1 MAHTDLHAKTEADV
15 AEKQK
20 NIQLNLGGD
29 KATNKE
35 NESPKQQTEYPRN
48 YVQTTSAGHVFE
60 MNNTENGE
68 RIRLL
73 HAKGNFLDFDE
84 TGNTYMITREDKVE
98 IVDHNCVIKIG
109 KDPKKDKL
117 VIQVIG
123 DAHLYVEGDMHTEV
137 DGNKYEQIGGNYE
150 MKCGGVM
157 LLQADENMAIKAEGK
172 LKIKSNDFTNTA
184 TFMTCDLQEGG
195 DSVEKIFGNKTI
207 KVMKPTSTF
216 AIESEGDMRVNAK
229 GCYYQNVGK
238 NMFTDVTGKAK
249 LNVTGDTIK
258 CIPGG
263 APQGM
268 DATPPTTSSYGTEI
282 GYEIKTGSTS
292 TKISTEDFEMIATG
306 AAKMTAAGEEFKIE
320 CNNGIYLN

>member
-1 MAHTDLHAKTEADV
+1 MAHTDLHAQTEADV

-20 NIQLNLGGD
+20 NIQLNLGGG
-29 KATNKE
+29 TETPN
-35 NESPKQQTEYPRN
+35 NSPQQKTEYPKN

-60 MNNTENGE
+60 MNNTEDGE
-68 RIRLL
+68 RVRLL

-84 TGNTYMITREDKVE
+84 AGHTYMYTRNDKVE

-123 DAHLYVEGDMHTEV
+123 DAHFYVEGDMHTEV

-157 LLQADENMAIKAEGK
+157 LLQADENMAIKAENK

-184 TFMTCDLQEGG
+184 TFMTSDLQAGG

-207 KVMKPTSTF
+207 KIMKPTSTL
-216 AIESEGDMRVNAK
+216 AIESEGNIRLNAE
-229 GCYYQNVGK
+229 GCLYQNVGK

-249 LNVTGDTIK
+249 LKVTGDTIT
-258 CIPGG
+258 CLPGG

-268 DATPPTTSSYGTEI
+268 DVTAPTTSAYGTQI
-282 GYEIKTGSTS
+282 GYQIDTGSTS
-292 TKISTEDFEMIATG
+292 TKITTKDFEMIATG
-306 AAKMTAAGEEFKIE
+306 AAKMTADGTEFKIE
-320 CNNGIYLN
+320 CDNGIYLN